1 MRAELL
7 GQGMTKRR
15 AFAVSGLQRVGGGV
29 SYHTQRRT
37 LRPAYS
43 SLSPTYTSRVQEAG
57 KSEPSARSR
66 SCAVTDSTGT
76 GWWDRSGAEAD
87 DKCAWSPR
95 VASASCSQDEDVQKV
110 FHNLA

>member
-1 MRAELL
+1 
-7 GQGMTKRR
+7 
-15 AFAVSGLQRVGGGV
+15 
-29 SYHTQRRT
+29 
-37 LRPAYS
+37 
-43 SLSPTYTSRVQEAG
+43 
-57 KSEPSARSR
+57 
-66 SCAVTDSTGT
+66 VTDSTGT